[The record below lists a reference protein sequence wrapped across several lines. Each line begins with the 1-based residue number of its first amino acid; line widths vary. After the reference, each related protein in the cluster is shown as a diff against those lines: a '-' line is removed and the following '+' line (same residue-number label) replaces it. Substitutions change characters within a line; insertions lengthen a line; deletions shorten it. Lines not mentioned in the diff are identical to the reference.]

1 MATDHRV
8 LSLGPD
14 DQGRAVSADEFAEAD
29 LMEPWT
35 YERENGRLIVLSPEG
50 QRHLDDSRVWRQRLS
65 RYWIEHPEIVEE
77 LVIQAW
83 VRVDDGTDRIGD
95 IGVYLVTEQPATPV
109 PDRVPDLMIEV
120 VSPGRES
127 RERDYVQKRREYS
140 RLGIRECVVSDR
152 PRRRITVY
160 GPGPRGHRKRI
171 LRPGS
176 IYTSPLLP
184 GLAIPV
190 DEVLGG

>member
-8 LSLGPD
+8 LRLGPD
-14 DQGRAVSADEFAEAD
+14 GQGRAVSADEFADAEFVD
-29 LMEPWT
+29 PWE
-35 YERENGRLIVLSPEG
+35 YEREGGRLLVMSPEG
-50 QRHLDDSRVWRQRLS
+50 QQHIDGTSPWLKPLVV
-65 RYWIEHPEIVEE
+65 YWIQNPEV
-77 LVIQAW
+77 VHQVVPNAW

-127 RERDYVQKRREYS
+127 RARDYVQKRREYS
-140 RLGIRECVVSDR
+140 RLGIREYVVSDR

-160 GPGPRGHRKRI
+160 GPGPRGHHKRI

-176 IYTSPLLP
+176 VYTSPLLP